1 MQLFS
6 LLVPQA
12 EIPEVRDSLEVPC
25 GDETILGC
33 NGLQTLGQSI
43 RVFKNVLESWTE
55 RQTFIRCLELIMWLS
70 MSAIF
75 QENILCDVEIGGFDY
90 MYLELE
96 YQR

>member
-43 RVFKNVLESWTE
+43 RVLKNVLES
-55 RQTFIRCLELIMWLS
+55 
-70 MSAIF
+70 
-75 QENILCDVEIGGFDY
+75 
-90 MYLELE
+90 
-96 YQR
+96 